1 VRSGIE
7 ADMEEKNL
15 VAGIIIAHGE
25 LAAELLRT
33 AEVIIGKVEN
43 FFALSGSNLTD
54 EDIVAEIREIISR
67 YSEGKTL
74 IFVDYFGSSCCT
86 NSMKAV
92 HGLENVKVISGVN
105 LPVILDFVTKRKL
118 YDFDEMVEHIL
129 KRGRESVRLVEF

>member
-1 VRSGIE
+1 
-7 ADMEEKNL
+7 
-15 VAGIIIAHGE
+15 
-25 LAAELLRT
+25 
-33 AEVIIGKVEN
+33 
-43 FFALSGSNLTD
+43 
-54 EDIVAEIREIISR
+54 VAEIREIISR

>member
-1 VRSGIE
+1 
-7 ADMEEKNL
+7 MEVDSKRNL

>member
-1 VRSGIE
+1 
-7 ADMEEKNL
+7 MEVDSKKNL